1 MARGKY
7 KARAANVL
15 AHTEN
20 ELLRQKS
27 AEAEELGRELSEARA
42 ELSEL
47 RRDFSAAVLRH
58 ASELASS
65 ETSALKRELK
75 SLKDQFHNYR
85 GEVARQCWELYR
97 EFGAT
102 LGEDASFED
111 YFARYVELFGLT
123 KTQEAELRIISS
135 PTIYNTSRFA
145 RRAARKRDKL
155 VAVHRALTDN
165 PGLRINEC
173 GKDEQW

>member
-1 MARGKY
+1 MAKGKY

-27 AEAEELGRELSEARA
+27 AEAEDLRRELGDVRA

-47 RRDFSAAVLRH
+47 RRDFNAAAMRH
-58 ASELASS
+58 GSELARSEISS
-65 ETSALKRELK
+65 LKEDLK
-75 SLKDQFHNYR
+75 SLEEQFHNYR

-102 LGEDASFED
+102 LGEDASFEE
-111 YFARYVELFGLT
+111 YFSRYVELFALS
-123 KTQEAELRIISS
+123 KSQEAELRIISS

-155 VAVHRALTDN
+155 VAVHRSITDN

>member
-1 MARGKY
+1 MAKGKY

-27 AEAEELGRELSEARA
+27 AEADELRSQLSDAKA
-42 ELSEL
+42 EVSEL
-47 RRDFSAAVLRH
+47 RRDFSAAALRH
-58 ASELASS
+58 ASELANS
-65 ETSALKRELK
+65 ETSALKNELN
-75 SLKDQFHNYR
+75 SLQEEFHKYR

-102 LGEDASFED
+102 LGEDVSFED
-111 YFARYVELFGLT
+111 YFSRYVELFGLS
-123 KTQEAELRIISS
+123 KSQEAELRIISS

-155 VAVHRALTDN
+155 VAVHRSLTDN